1 MTMKNEEKRIAI
13 RSDSLKTP
21 LFEPCL
27 TDKKTAYYGQNGQ
40 QDFLIVH
47 LKKSRK
53 TKKDNPRGREKKGK
67 ERSIAGNPRSLSLRG
82 LMGVITAIPPMIR
95 NIALSG
101 INLKAKATSTP
112 SQIE

>member
-53 TKKDNPRGREKKGK
+53 TKKDNPRGREKKEEK
-67 ERSIAGNPRSLSLRG
+67 Q
-82 LMGVITAIPPMIR
+82 GV
-95 NIALSG
+95 
-101 INLKAKATSTP
+101 
-112 SQIE
+112 